1 MEVRELKR
9 TEWPK
14 QLLEIPQIPPRLW
27 IRGSLPTAGTKI
39 LAVVGSR
46 AMTRYGQ
53 EACEKLIAGL
63 AGYPVSIVS
72 GLALGIDA
80 CAHKAALAAGLH
92 TIAIPGSGLDDSVI
106 GPRTNLGLAKEI
118 VAKGGALVSEHE
130 PHHIAHPY
138 DFPSRNRLM
147 VGLAD
152 AVLVIEAGPKSGTLI
167 TARLASEYNR
177 DLLCIPHRIGD
188 PHAFGPHLFIRLG
201 AALVTEPLHILE
213 ALKIPPRETSTRTAP
228 TDLEE
233 AELEIWGMLEEPK
246 TRDEILRAS
255 TLLSISAGRP
265 ASTGELLTALV
276 ALELRG
282 LIKEEFGAWHRL

>member
-1 MEVRELKR
+1 MDIRELER

-14 QLLEIPQIPPRLW
+14 QLLEIPQLPERLW
-27 IRGSLPTAGTKI
+27 IRGSLPEEGTKL

-72 GLALGIDA
+72 GLALGVDA

-201 AALVTEPLHILE
+201 AALVIEPLHILE
-213 ALKIPPRETSTRTAP
+213 ALKIPPRETSARTAP
-228 TDLEE
+228 TDLED
-233 AELEIWGMLEEPK
+233 AELGIWSMLEEPK